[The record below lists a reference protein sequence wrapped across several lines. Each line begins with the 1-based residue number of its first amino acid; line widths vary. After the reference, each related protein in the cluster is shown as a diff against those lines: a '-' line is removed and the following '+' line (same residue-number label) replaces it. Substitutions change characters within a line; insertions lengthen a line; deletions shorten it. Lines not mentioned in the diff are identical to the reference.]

1 MPKRALITGIT
12 GYVGLGV
19 AKQLIN
25 EGFEVIGL
33 VRNNNEDFKERIE
46 TLRMDLGE
54 TEILQFICCDLEDNQ
69 SLSNKNLDGITHI
82 IHAAAVTRFNV
93 EQELANIIENI
104 DSDEDMKILMNSKE
118 ILNANINVVW

>member
-33 VRNNNEDFKERIE
+33 VRNNNKDFKL
-46 TLRMDLGE
+46 T
-54 TEILQFICCDLEDNQ
+54 
-69 SLSNKNLDGITHI
+69 K
-82 IHAAAVTRFNV
+82 
-93 EQELANIIENI
+93 ELK
-104 DSDEDMKILMNSKE
+104 SGMQR
-118 ILNANINVVW
+118 

>member
-33 VRNNNEDFKERIE
+33 VRNNNKDFKERIE

-54 TEILQFICCDLEDNQ
+54 TEILQFICCFLFQKQPLPPGFPKIWRNI
-69 SLSNKNLDGITHI
+69 KNL
-82 IHAAAVTRFNV
+82 
-93 EQELANIIENI
+93 
-104 DSDEDMKILMNSKE
+104 
-118 ILNANINVVW
+118 IN